1 MPVTFYRTGPFP
13 RCRYCGEP
21 MDYWIIG
28 QRDEDACHPECA
40 AKAIA
45 DEFIEDVRK
54 AIRPV
59 LREEKCKD

>member
-1 MPVTFYRTGPFP
+1 
-13 RCRYCGEP
+13 

-45 DEFIEDVRK
+45 DEFIEDVCR
-54 AIRPV
+54 AIQPV